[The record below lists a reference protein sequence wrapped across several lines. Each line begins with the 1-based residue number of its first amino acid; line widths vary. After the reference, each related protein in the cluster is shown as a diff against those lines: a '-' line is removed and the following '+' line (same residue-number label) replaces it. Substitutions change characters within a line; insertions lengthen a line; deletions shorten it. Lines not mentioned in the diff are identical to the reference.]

1 MTNRKAL
8 PQTTQRGPPA
18 YGLFLGS
25 PVGSAAGAMLTPAH
39 MEMFSPLLCLLPMS
53 LLSAQ
58 MHLHRGLRK
67 QNRRQGRQ
75 GGDRSWSRAEV

>member
-18 YGLFLGS
+18 YRLFLDF
-25 PVGSAAGAMLTPAH
+25 PVGSAAGAMLAPAH
-39 MEMFSPLLCLLPMS
+39 MEMFSLLPCLLTMS
-53 LLSAQ
+53 LLLAQ

-67 QNRRQGRQ
+67 QNWRKGR
-75 GGDRSWSRAEV
+75 